1 MEHVLSNFGKNMKHA
16 LVDKGMKQC
25 ELADAVGLSYH
36 TISKLAR
43 GEQTPGAET
52 LIKIADALGVTVDSL
67 VK

>member
-1 MEHVLSNFGKNMKHA
+1 MEHVLCNFGKNLKHA
-16 LVDKGMKQC
+16 LVETGMKQC

-36 TISKLAR
+36 TVSKLAR